1 MPAVLDDN
9 AVELAPLGR
18 VGPAFVLDERHR
30 RAADGGEQGAQLVA
44 HHAEELRPQLL
55 ELLEWRKDLQS
66 DDHGLDLAPAR
77 ADGRRVDQWQDH
89 HAAARPRAPGEE
101 RLHRLGPRAL
111 GVRRAVAQHGGR
123 HRVGDSA
130 VLPRPQFGRGRG
142 AHDEE
147 GRAGD
152 ARRLHENRACCVDEG
167 SLATTVQAH
176 DLPCIADALRIPR
189 VVLIGDG
196 KPFAQLQRAG
206 MSTAVMDEIMRQCD
220 PALKEAVEASLAGD
234 VACAFDKFGGN
245 IEAVKSDNVTCAA
258 AARWLALSPE
268 ARANA
273 GLMTLRWN
281 LTVRAK

>member
-1 MPAVLDDN
+1 VPAVLDDN

-44 HHAEELRPQLL
+44 HHAEKLRPQPLK
-55 ELLEWRKDLQS
+55 LLEWRKDLQGDTTDS
-66 DDHGLDLAPAR
+66 TSLPPERMGVALTSGKTTMLRRARSLLERKGYTVWGLAPSASAAQSLSTVAGIGSETLQCFLVR
-77 ADGRRVDQWQDH
+77 NSGVAAGRMTRK
-89 HAAARPRAPGEE
+89 GERE
-101 RLHRLGPRAL
+101 M
-111 GVRRAVAQHGGR
+111 
-123 HRVGDSA
+123 
-130 VLPRPQFGRGRG
+130 
-142 AHDEE
+142 
-147 GRAGD
+147 RAGFAKTALAVSTR
-152 ARRLHENRACCVDEG
+152 ARSPR
-167 SLATTVQAH
+167 
-176 DLPCIADALRIPR
+176 PCIADALRIPR

-245 IEAVKSDNVTCAA
+245 IEAVKSDNLAGAA
-258 AARWLALSPE
+258 AARLLALSPE

-273 GLMTLRWN
+273 RLMTLRWN